1 MSGRDGYVAGAPCW
15 VDTLQ
20 PDPATALEFYGG
32 LFGWTFDGPGPGGYH
47 VAHLDARAVA
57 GVGALP
63 ADAPTAAAWATY
75 VRVDG
80 VEAAVERA
88 TRAGGT
94 LLFGPLDALPA
105 GRLAVLVD
113 PAGAPFCVWEPR
125 ARAGAQLVN
134 EPGTWMMSSLHTP
147 EPAAASTFYG
157 ALFGWQPEPLEELT
171 LYRLAG
177 HSGGEPGR
185 ALPRDVVAVMAPT
198 GGDGSPDAIP
208 PHWNVNFRVT
218 DADATAERAAA
229 LGGTVIAAPQDTP
242 GFRSAVLGDP
252 AGAAFSVSQLVA

>member
-1 MSGRDGYVAGAPCW
+1 
-15 VDTLQ
+15 
-20 PDPATALEFYGG
+20 
-32 LFGWTFDGPGPGGYH
+32 
-47 VAHLDARAVA
+47 
-57 GVGALP
+57 
-63 ADAPTAAAWATY
+63 
-75 VRVDG
+75 
-80 VEAAVERA
+80 
-88 TRAGGT
+88 
-94 LLFGPLDALPA
+94 
-105 GRLAVLVD
+105 
-113 PAGAPFCVWEPR
+113 VWEPR

-147 EPAAASTFYG
+147 EPAAPSTFFG
-157 ALFGWQPEPLEELT
+157 ALFGGQPEPLEELT